1 MRALCSVPHP
11 SQPAATVSRRRR
23 ASVRLERSALS
34 HHNRGMSLLRFTALV
49 ALALWVGGLVAL
61 GGLGAPVLFDV
72 LGARDPTHRL
82 PALVFGAMF
91 ARSQYVAWL
100 LGLVI
105 LASLGARAA
114 IGPRPRRFGPRMWIV
129 AGMLAAS
136 LASVFLIS
144 PRIEALRTDV
154 SGPVSSLSETDPR
167 RVTFGRLH
175 GLSTT
180 LMAATILA
188 GLGLIWTEMRDPH

>member
-1 MRALCSVPHP
+1 
-11 SQPAATVSRRRR
+11 
-23 ASVRLERSALS
+23 
-34 HHNRGMSLLRFTALV
+34 MSLLRFAALV
-49 ALALWVGGLVAL
+49 ALALWVGGLVAI

-72 LGARDPTHRL
+72 LRAHDPSDRL

-91 ARSQYVAWL
+91 ARSQYAAWF

-114 IGPRPRRFGPRMWIV
+114 IGPRPRRFGPRMWLV

-136 LASVFLIS
+136 LASVFLIA
-144 PRIEALRTDV
+144 PRIEALRDGMG
-154 SGPVSSLSETDPR
+154 GPVASLPDTDPR
-167 RVTFGRLH
+167 RVTFTRLH